1 MSALREDL
9 RDVRAVLPLLGL
21 RRALVAR
28 AVALGSLTLGASV
41 ALAGVAAWLIVRAS
55 QAPPVMFLNVAAVG
69 VRTFGIVR
77 GLSRYLDRLAS
88 HDVALRGVV
97 NLRTEVY
104 ERLARG
110 RTESLAGL
118 RRGDVAARTG
128 ADVDDVGDVVVRA
141 LVPAGVAL
149 VVSLGSVLAVA
160 LFHPASAL
168 VLLACLAVSALVV
181 PLLAARGD
189 AAAESER
196 VAARSDVATASEEL
210 VSRAAE
216 LALSGGR
223 THANAALAAAHARTG
238 EAERAAA
245 RPLAA
250 SAALAVAATGASVI
264 GTLLVAVPALLR
276 GDLAATELG
285 VVVLLPL
292 AAFEATAALPAAVT
306 QLHRS
311 AAAARRITA
320 LLADAGAPVG
330 PAAAVAREATP
341 GVDERSSSNP
351 ATHRDEAAVV
361 GPDDHAGAVGPAH
374 PVDTPGLHARDLVC
388 AWPGRSPVL
397 NGLDLDVA
405 PGTSLAI
412 VGPSGVGKTTLLLT
426 LAGMLPPAAGRL
438 SLDGATPHEL
448 RGAERTAHVALTT
461 EDAHVFSTTV
471 LENLRAARGDV
482 TAQQAREALAQVGL
496 QDWVASLPDGLD
508 TAVTPETI
516 SGGERRR
523 LLVAR
528 ALVSRAPLLLLDEPG
543 EHLPDDVADALVAD
557 LLGLTALGRS
567 VVVVTHHTGA
577 LGRADAVL
585 DLSPARA
592 GIATT
597 TGTTP

>member
-1 MSALREDL
+1 MSTMREDL

-28 AVALGSLTLGASV
+28 AVALGSLTLAASV
-41 ALAGVAAWLIVRAS
+41 ALSGVAAWLIVRAS

-77 GLSRYLDRLAS
+77 GLSRYLDRLAA

-97 NLRTEVY
+97 NLRTAVY

-110 RTESLAGL
+110 RTETVAGL
-118 RRGDVAARTG
+118 RRGDVLARTG
-128 ADVDDVGDVVVRA
+128 VDVDDVGDVVVRG
-141 LVPAGVAL
+141 LVPAAVAA
-149 VVSLGSVLAVA
+149 VVSIGAVIAVA
-160 LFHPASAL
+160 LLSPASAL

-189 AAAESER
+189 ARAERER
-196 VAARSDVATASEEL
+196 VQARTDVATATESL
-210 VSRAAE
+210 VARAAE
-216 LALSGGR
+216 LAVSGRR
-223 THANAALAAAHARTG
+223 TSELARLEGAQDHAAD
-238 EAERAAA
+238 AERRAA

-250 SAALAVAATGASVI
+250 SAALTVLATGASVV
-264 GTLLVAVPALLR
+264 GTLLVAVPALLS
-276 GDLAATELG
+276 GTLTATELG

-292 AAFEATAALPAAVT
+292 AAFEATAPLPAAVT

-320 LLADAGAPVG
+320 LLEAAEDETTTTPGEAR
-330 PAAAVAREATP
+330 PAADGLVAE
-341 GVDERSSSNP
+341 
-351 ATHRDEAAVV
+351 
-361 GPDDHAGAVGPAH
+361 
-374 PVDTPGLHARDLVC
+374 GLVAEGLAC
-388 AWPGRSPVL
+388 AWPGHAPVVT
-397 NGLDLDVA
+397 GLELRVP

-412 VGPSGVGKTTLLLT
+412 VGPSGTGKTTLLLT
-426 LAGMLPPAAGRL
+426 LAGMLAPTDGTVT
-438 SLDGATPHEL
+438 LDGVEPRAL

-461 EDAHVFSTTV
+461 EDAHVFTTTV

-482 TAQQAREALAQVGL
+482 TREEAHEALEQAGL
-496 QDWVASLPDGLD
+496 AAWVARLPDGLD
-508 TAVTPETI
+508 TPVSGETV

-543 EHLPDDVADALVAD
+543 EHLPTDVADALVAD
-557 LLGLTALGRS
+557 LLALTSLGRS

-577 LGRADAVL
+577 VDRADAVL
-585 DLSPARA
+585 QIGSEAMSPSA
-592 GIATT
+592 
-597 TGTTP
+597 